1 MPRGWTL
8 SKRCHA
14 IDGSAFVKSLVWAF
28 VVSAPLLTACI
39 AQGRHDAVPR
49 PALPAAWIGQPEGVA
64 AVSDPP
70 SIDAA
75 ASPPST
81 VTAQPN
87 RWWRAFGDD
96 TLGTLIEAVL
106 ANNADLALAAIAV
119 HRAQLQAGLVGAETG
134 LQPSASGN
142 ANASREFGAN
152 RVQTFAGVNATVSY
166 ELDLWGKLAAR
177 RDEASW
183 RAQASEADRAA
194 AALALISTT
203 AKLYWQIGYLNE
215 AVALERTEI
224 ADAQLTLARAQTKL
238 AAGAAMALDVAQAR
252 QQLAQL
258 QAELTETI
266 QQRESTRNALALLL
280 GGVPEA
286 RGAEPA
292 DLRST
297 VVPQVPG
304 RVPAAVLA
312 RRPDVRAAE
321 LRVRAQMAH
330 VDFARASFY
339 PSFAL
344 TGELGTSSDMLVRTL
359 QNPVASLGVA
369 LALPFIQWNTV
380 RLNAAIAQSDL
391 ERTTLQ
397 FRQALYRALAEVEDA
412 LSGQAQLAAQ
422 AAQRDSALSEARLA
436 ATLARTRFEA
446 GATDVAPLLDAQ
458 RIERAAAREQARNRL
473 ARLENRMGLFL
484 AFGGD

>member
-1 MPRGWTL
+1 M
-8 SKRCHA
+8 
-14 IDGSAFVKSLVWAF
+14 KSLVWAF
-28 VVSAPLLTACI
+28 VVSAPLLSACI
-39 AQGRHDAVPR
+39 AQVRHDAVPR
-49 PALPAAWIGQPEGVA
+49 PALPEAWIAQPEGVA

-70 SIDAA
+70 SLDVA
-75 ASPPST
+75 ASTLPAS
-81 VTAQPN
+81 AARPN

-96 TLGTLIEAVL
+96 ALAALIEEAL
-106 ANNADLALAAIAV
+106 ANNTDLALAAIAI

-134 LQPSASGN
+134 PQASASGD

-183 RAQASEADRAA
+183 RARASEADRAA
-194 AALALISTT
+194 AALALIGTT
-203 AKLYWQIGYLNE
+203 AKLYWRIGYLNE
-215 AVALERTEI
+215 AVALGRTEI
-224 ADAQLTLARAQTKL
+224 VGAQRTLTRAQTKL
-238 AAGAAMALDVAQAR
+238 AAGAAMRLDVAQAR
-252 QQLAQL
+252 QQVAQL
-258 QAELTETI
+258 QAEQADAV
-266 QQRESTRNALALLL
+266 QQRESARNALALLL
-280 GGVPEA
+280 GGMPEA

-292 DLRST
+292 DLRSA
-297 VVPQVPG
+297 VVPQVAAH
-304 RVPAAVLA
+304 VPAAVLA
-312 RRPDVRAAE
+312 RRPDVHAAE

-330 VDFARASFY
+330 VDFARASLY

-380 RLNAAIAQSDL
+380 RMNMAIAQSDL

-412 LSGQAQLAAQ
+412 LSAQTQLAAQ
-422 AAQRDSALSEARLA
+422 AAQRDSALREARLA
-436 ATLARTRFEA
+436 AALARTRFEA

-458 RIERAAAREQARNRL
+458 RIERAAAREQARNHL

-484 AFGGD
+484 AFGGG

>member
-1 MPRGWTL
+1 M
-8 SKRCHA
+8 
-14 IDGSAFVKSLVWAF
+14 KSLVWAF
-28 VVSAPLLTACI
+28 VVSAPLLSACI
-39 AQGRHDAVPR
+39 AQVRHDAVPR
-49 PALPAAWIGQPEGVA
+49 PALPEAWIAQPEGVA
-64 AVSDPP
+64 AVADPP
-70 SIDAA
+70 SLDVA
-75 ASPPST
+75 ASTLPAS
-81 VTAQPN
+81 AARPN

-96 TLGTLIEAVL
+96 ALAALIEEAL
-106 ANNADLALAAIAV
+106 ANNTDLALAAIAI

-134 LQPSASGN
+134 PQASASASGN

-177 RDEASW
+177 RDEANW

-194 AALALISTT
+194 AALALIGTT
-203 AKLYWQIGYLNE
+203 AKLYWKIGYLNE
-215 AVALERTEI
+215 AVALGRTEI
-224 ADAQLTLARAQTKL
+224 VGAERTLARARTKL
-238 AAGAAMALDVAQAR
+238 TAGAAMPLDVAQAR

-258 QAELTETI
+258 QAEQADAI

-280 GGVPEA
+280 GGMPEA

-292 DLRST
+292 DLRSA
-297 VVPQVPG
+297 VVPQVAAH
-304 RVPAAVLA
+304 VPAAALA
-312 RRPDVRAAE
+312 RRPDVQAAE

-330 VDFARASFY
+330 VDFARATFY

-412 LSGQAQLAAQ
+412 LSAQAQLAAQ
-422 AAQRDSALSEARLA
+422 AAQRDSALREARR
-436 ATLARTRFEA
+436 ATALARTRFEA

-458 RIERAAAREQARNRL
+458 RIERAAAREQARNHL

-484 AFGGD
+484 AFGGS